1 MSAGHP
7 LKTLY
12 RLVRRW
18 LASLQLTILL
28 PLFAVLLLTILWST
42 VAYQLAQE
50 RSTALKQ
57 ASDKSVALAQ
67 AFEART
73 NRVLQQVYQVT
84 QFIQFEFQQD
94 GGRRIFPALMA
105 SDVLPARI
113 VNMITVLN
121 ASGKVIASNHAL
133 ADGSLAINVA
143 IRKQAEYESD
153 RLYISP
159 PVFNRTLGQWMI
171 QLSRRLNHPDGS
183 FAGAVLVFLP
193 QAYFTD
199 FYPWADLGRQ
209 GSLSLL
215 GTDGVLR
222 AVRVGNRMLEVGQTG
237 IKSPADASP
246 DRIRRIVSYR
256 QLRDFPLIAVVGLA
270 ETEAYARFAE
280 RRSMYLRLAASAS
293 ILILAFIGLLV
304 LLSHRLR
311 KSMLLAEAAQAT
323 FRAAAEGGLDAFYI
337 LKAERDA
344 SHAIRDFIFM
354 TVNPRAAQLFGQSE
368 RDILGQKL
376 LHLLPASHT
385 DGFFAKC
392 IEVANA
398 GRALEEECEVPMPD
412 GSSQWWQHQRI
423 PLEDGIAVT
432 SRDISQRKRIET
444 ENRNSHTFLQSLIDY
459 LPTLIYVKRLRN
471 GDSGRMIVWN
481 KTAENV
487 TGYRSEMVLGKTLD
501 QIFPARLAGRYQEV
515 SDRMLAN
522 PQVIDIPESP
532 FRRADGKLLY
542 LRTISV
548 PLFDVDGKP
557 EYLLG
562 IGVDITGRRA
572 QELELRTKQAEL
584 AAANDSSPLGLFHTD
599 ANGHCTYVNRT
610 YEEISGLAGAEALG
624 AGWARSVHPQDRLKV
639 FQAWGQA
646 TRERQPYQ
654 GTYRFAHKDGRIVWV
669 SVKTAPILVDGKLQG
684 YVGSVDDITARRSA
698 EKALLKSEQHLRTIA
713 DTLPALV
720 AYVDSEQRFRFN
732 NLAYERLYGMPRE
745 AIQGKT
751 VRELLGE
758 TMYLRMAP
766 YIECTLFGETVSF
779 EIDEHRQG
787 RYRCFELTYT
797 PQFDHDED
805 GRRVVGFHV
814 MGHDITSKKMHER
827 RLVKMTQIDS
837 LTGLLNRAGFQKKL
851 ADAMSD
857 SRKSGGLMA
866 LIYMDI
872 DYFKQ
877 INDTHGHPIGD
888 ALLKSFVARLS
899 RALRSTDSVARLGGD
914 EFTIIMEKLARPED
928 GATIAGKIGQAMQP
942 PFSLEGHTV
951 KVTVS
956 IGLAY
961 YQGGPQ
967 KPEALLKQADD
978 MLYQAKKAGRNT
990 YRIAPP

>member
-7 LKTLY
+7 LKTPY

-18 LASLQLTILL
+18 LAGLQLTILL
-28 PLFAVLLLTILWST
+28 PLFALLLLTILWSA
-42 VAYQLAQE
+42 VAYQVTQE
-50 RSTALKQ
+50 RSAALKQ

-73 NRVLQQVYQVT
+73 TRILQQVYQVT

-94 GGRRIFPALMA
+94 GGRRIAPALMA
-105 SDVLPARI
+105 SDVLPAKV
-113 VNMITVLN
+113 VNLITVLN

-133 ADGSLAINVA
+133 ADGGLARNAA
-143 IRKQAEYESD
+143 IREQVEYDPD

-171 QLSRRLNHPDGS
+171 QLSRRLSHPDGS
-183 FAGAVLVFLP
+183 FAGAIIVFLP

-199 FYPWADLGRQ
+199 FYQWTDLGTQ

-222 AVRVGNRMLEVGQTG
+222 AARVGNRMLEVGQAG
-237 IKSPADASP
+237 IKSPADASQ

-256 QLRDFPLIAVVGLA
+256 QLRDFPLIAIVGIA

-280 RRSMYLRLAASAS
+280 RRTMYLRLAASAS
-293 ILILAFIGLLV
+293 ILILAFVGFLV
-304 LLSHRLR
+304 LLSHRLH

-344 SHAIRDFIFM
+344 NHVIRDFVFI
-354 TVNPRAAQLFGQSE
+354 TVNPRAAQLLGKTE
-368 RDILGQKL
+368 HEILGRKL
-376 LHLLPASHT
+376 RDLLPAYHT

-392 IEVANA
+392 VEVADT
-398 GRALEEECEVPMPD
+398 GRALEEECEVAVP
-412 GSSQWWQHQRI
+412 GGGSQWWQHQRI
-423 PLEDGIAVT
+423 PLDDGIAVT

-459 LPTLIYVKRLRN
+459 LPTLIYVQRLRN
-471 GDSGRMIVWN
+471 GDSGRMVVWN

-487 TGYRSEMVLGKTLD
+487 TGYPSEKVLGKTLG
-501 QIFPARLAGRYQEV
+501 QIFPARLADKYQEV

-522 PQVIDIPESP
+522 PQVIDIPGSP
-532 FRRADGKLLY
+532 FRRPDGKLLY

-548 PLFDVDGKP
+548 PLFDIDGKP

-562 IGVDITGRRA
+562 IAVDITGRRA

-599 ANGHCTYVNRT
+599 ANGHCTYVNRA

-624 AGWARSVHPQDRLKV
+624 AGWAHSVHPQDRLKV

-646 TRERQPYQ
+646 TREHQPYQ

-732 NLAYERLYGMPRE
+732 NLAYERLYGIPRD
-745 AIQGKT
+745 AIRGKT
-751 VRELLGE
+751 VCELLGE

-766 YIECTLFGETVSF
+766 YIECALFGETVSF

-787 RYRCFELTYT
+787 RYHCFELTHT
-797 PQFDHDED
+797 PQFDHED
-805 GRRVVGFHV
+805 GGRRVVGFHV

-857 SRKSGGLMA
+857 SRKSGVLMA

-914 EFTIIMEKLARPED
+914 EFTIIMEKLAKPQD
-928 GATIAGKIGQAMQP
+928 AATIASKIGQAMQP
-942 PFSLEGHTV
+942 PFSLEGRTV

-956 IGLAY
+956 IGLTY
-961 YQGGPQ
+961 YRGGPE

-990 YRIAPP
+990 YRIAPI